1 MAFDII
7 SLMRKRDYL
16 EWFLANYTL
25 KEEGLRPILEYMKDS
40 RVILEKIR
48 FVENIRPYDSGLLI
62 SSKDSQTVSYLLRID
77 GLYYED
83 IEEFFHALKNEQYT
97 KLFVWLS
104 FDRSFLCN
112 LCEKQNPENEVST
125 QLDVKGTTEKG
136 KRVVKGIVK
145 PDIKGLGT
153 AKVSFQDTAREVFHD
168 LEKEIKAK
176 ELRRMALLERID
188 DALDNRDERLFK
200 ALVLELKKI
209 I

>member
-16 EWFLANYTL
+16 EWFLTNYTL
-25 KEEGLRPILEYMKDS
+25 KEEGLRPILEHMKDS
-40 RVILEKIR
+40 RVILEKVR

-62 SSKDSQTVSYLLRID
+62 SSKDAQTVSYLLRID

-83 IEEFFHALKNEQYT
+83 LDEFFHALKNEQYDS
-97 KLFVWLS
+97 LYVWLS
-104 FDRSFLCN
+104 FDRSYLCN
-112 LCEKQNPENEVST
+112 LCEIQNPETDALT
-125 QLDVKGTTEKG
+125 QLDVKAASEKG
-136 KRVVKGIVK
+136 KKVVKGIVK
-145 PDIKGLGT
+145 PDIKSLGT
-153 AKVSFQDTAREVFHD
+153 SKVSFQDTAKEVFLD
-168 LEKEIKAK
+168 LEKEIQAK
-176 ELRRMALLERID
+176 ELRRLALLERID